1 MMAGLDRSK
10 PFATVFGDDQGRIYE
25 QGGQYF
31 RGDGS
36 LWTDAAPAKGE
47 AAAAK
52 APASKRAAI
61 KPEPAV
67 PATPAGEQDAQ
78 LAAQLG
84 GAA

>member
-1 MMAGLDRSK
+1 MAGLDRSK
-10 PFATVFGDDQGRIYE
+10 PFATVFGDEHGRIYE
-25 QGGQYF
+25 QDGHYY

-36 LWTDAAPAKGE
+36 LWQEGTPKAE

-52 APASKRAAI
+52 APASKRAAV
-61 KPEPAV
+61 KPAEPA
-67 PATPAGEQDAQ
+67 ASEQDAQ